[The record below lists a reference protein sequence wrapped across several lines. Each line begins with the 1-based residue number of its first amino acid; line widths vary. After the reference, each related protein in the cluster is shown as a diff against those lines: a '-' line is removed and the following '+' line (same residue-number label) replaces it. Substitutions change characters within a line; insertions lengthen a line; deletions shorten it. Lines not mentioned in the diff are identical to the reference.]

1 MSLAKNIGDSASN
14 DLINVS
20 SATRQQFQNYMSKQ
34 FGEDNFNKGFKLIE
48 SKYSDYIFE
57 ENSEK
62 LFAENLSGLNFA
74 DE

>member
-1 MSLAKNIGDSASN
+1 MSLAKNISDSASN

-20 SATRQQFQNYMSKQ
+20 SATKKQFQTYMSKQ
-34 FGEDNFNKGFKLIE
+34 FGEEIFNKGYRLIE

-74 DE
+74 ND